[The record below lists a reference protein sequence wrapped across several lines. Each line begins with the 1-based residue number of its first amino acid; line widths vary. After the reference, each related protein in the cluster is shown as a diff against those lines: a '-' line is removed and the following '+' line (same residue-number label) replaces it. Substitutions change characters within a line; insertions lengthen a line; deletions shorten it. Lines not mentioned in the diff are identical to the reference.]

1 MNLSTTYLG
10 MRLPHPLV
18 VGAGPL
24 GDDLD
29 TVKQLEDA
37 GAAAIVL
44 RSLYEE
50 EITGEQMNDFYNIES
65 HNESFAEATSYSPD
79 PLLALGPDE
88 YLEYLHNVKSA
99 VHIPVLASLNGST
112 PGGWTHFARLLEE
125 GGANGIEL
133 NLYHAVSDPR
143 LSSAEVEQQMIDI
156 VRSVKSTVKIPVAVK
171 LSPLFTAFANFAF
184 RMDAAGADGFV
195 LFNRFHNVDIDVV
208 ELEVVRS
215 LMLSTSAEL
224 QMRLRGIAI
233 LSRRIKGS
241 LAVTGGV
248 HTALDVIKATMTGAH
263 VTQMVSAL
271 LRNGPN
277 HLRRVRKDIEAWMQ
291 ENEWPSLDEMRGN
304 MGFDRIPDPAAYER
318 SNFRMMLRAKTA
330 HLE

>member
-10 MRLPHPLV
+10 MRLPHPLII
-18 VGAGPL
+18 GAGPL

-29 TVKQLEDA
+29 LVKRLEDA

-50 EITGEQMNDFYNIES
+50 EITGEQMDAFYNTET
-65 HNESFAEATSYSPD
+65 HADSFAEATSYAPD
-79 PLLALGPDE
+79 PLLAYGPDE
-88 YLEYLHNVKSA
+88 YLEHLRSVKNA
-99 VHIPVLASLNGST
+99 VHIPVIASLNGST

-125 GGANGIEL
+125 AGANAIEL

-184 RMDAAGADGFV
+184 RMDAAGANGFV

-208 ELEVVRS
+208 
-215 LMLSTSAEL
+215 
-224 QMRLRGIAI
+224 
-233 LSRRIKGS
+233 
-241 LAVTGGV
+241 
-248 HTALDVIKATMTGAH
+248 
-263 VTQMVSAL
+263 
-271 LRNGPN
+271 
-277 HLRRVRKDIEAWMQ
+277 
-291 ENEWPSLDEMRGN
+291 
-304 MGFDRIPDPAAYER
+304 
-318 SNFRMMLRAKTA
+318 
-330 HLE
+330 

>member
-1 MNLSTTYLG
+1 

-29 TVKQLEDA
+29 LVKQLEDA

-50 EITGEQMNDFYNIES
+50 EITGEQMNAFYNIES
-65 HNESFAEATSYSPD
+65 HNESFAEATSYTPD
-79 PLLALGPDE
+79 PLLAFGPDE
-88 YLEYLHNVKSA
+88 YLEHLRSVKDTVS
-99 VHIPVLASLNGST
+99 IPVIASLNGTT
-112 PGGWTHFARLLEE
+112 PGGWTYFARLLEDA
-125 GGANGIEL
+125 GANGIEL
-133 NLYHAVSDPR
+133 NLYHAVSDPK

-156 VRSVKSTVKIPVAVK
+156 VRNVKSVVKIPIAVK

-184 RMDAAGADGFV
+184 RIDAAGADAFV

-215 LMLSTSAEL
+215 LMLSTSSEL

-233 LSRRIKGS
+233 LSRKVKGS
-241 LAVTGGV
+241 LVVSGGV

-271 LRNGPN
+271 LRNGPR
-277 HLRRVRKDIEAWMQ
+277 HLMRVRRDVEAWMQ
-291 ENEWPSLDEMRGN
+291 ENEWNSLDEMRGN

-318 SNFRMMLRAKTA
+318 SNFRMMLRANPA